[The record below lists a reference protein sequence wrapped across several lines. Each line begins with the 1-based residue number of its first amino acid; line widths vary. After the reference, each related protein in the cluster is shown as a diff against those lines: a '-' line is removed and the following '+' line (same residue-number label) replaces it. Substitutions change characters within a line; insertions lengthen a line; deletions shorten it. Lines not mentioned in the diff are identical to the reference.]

1 MERYFTVLGGVLIA
15 VILSLTLKRQGK
27 EFPILITLAVCVMV
41 MVAFAAFLDP
51 VVDFLYL
58 LKKISGIESQYL
70 SVMLKIVGIALLSEI
85 ASMVCQD
92 AGESALGKTVG
103 VLSTGVILWL
113 SLPLMNDLL
122 ELVQKIVGEA

>member
-15 VILSLTLKRQGK
+15 VILSLSLKKQGK

-41 MVAFAAFLDP
+41 MVAFSAFLDP
-51 VVDFLYL
+51 VIDFVYL
-58 LKKISGIESQYL
+58 LKNISGIKSEYL

-85 ASMVCQD
+85 AAMVCQD